1 MLSVRTGCRSPQVC
15 RNRTEKG
22 KCCHNCGTYQHN
34 LSTKPS
40 RRRVYS
46 MRGKHQGEGKPRPYY
61 TRPRQPMRVEE
72 GRSLMNITKQDRY
85 GPVILS
91 EAKDL
96 TRPTEILS
104 EA

>member
-1 MLSVRTGCRSPQVC
+1 
-15 RNRTEKG
+15 
-22 KCCHNCGTYQHN
+22 
-34 LSTKPS
+34 
-40 RRRVYS
+40 

-91 EAKDL
+91 EAKDDSVWIMVII
-96 TRPTEILS
+96 TWFPIVVTWG
-104 EA
+104 

>member
-1 MLSVRTGCRSPQVC
+1 
-15 RNRTEKG
+15 
-22 KCCHNCGTYQHN
+22 
-34 LSTKPS
+34 
-40 RRRVYS
+40 

-104 EA
+104 EAKDDSVWIMVIITWFPIVVTWG

>member
-1 MLSVRTGCRSPQVC
+1 
-15 RNRTEKG
+15 
-22 KCCHNCGTYQHN
+22 
-34 LSTKPS
+34 
-40 RRRVYS
+40 

-91 EAKDL
+91 EAKDDSVWIMVII
-96 TRPTEILS
+96 TWFPIVVKWG
-104 EA
+104 